1 MKKKICIFIVALLV
15 LITAFAAVSFVR
27 HGRQS
32 IEITI
37 NTESNDDDRQSMWN
51 RSSIVAKGEDGY
63 YFLAQDNV
71 NMGVR
76 LKYYGDKLD
85 SSITVCGKAECSH
98 TGTDCNAYFN
108 ALEYLSAPLYY
119 YHGNIYMI
127 KLKNGM
133 SVLTKISP
141 DGAKREEIAELF
153 PNSNVTSV
161 NVIFHDDYAY
171 VYDTIGHS
179 GSSEENTEYIKKVS
193 LAGKS
198 SEIVFEYT
206 GTGSSIGN
214 AKSFGDKLFFEVEDY
229 QVNKETAEYSS
240 KRQLYTFDYKTGAS
254 EKILQENISGYHV
267 DMEQSILYY
276 FVIGDGLYKCSLDG
290 SEKKLIFKADATM
303 VVAALSF
310 DGTYLYMENGGMGST
325 TNLREKIDRLVYVL
339 DKDGSVVN
347 TIPMSKNA
355 ILYFGDEEY
364 LFGKDNDKLIYID
377 KKDIATATEW
387 VTLY

>member
-1 MKKKICIFIVALLV
+1 
-15 LITAFAAVSFVR
+15 
-27 HGRQS
+27 
-32 IEITI
+32 
-37 NTESNDDDRQSMWN
+37 
-51 RSSIVAKGEDGY
+51 
-63 YFLAQDNV
+63 
-71 NMGVR
+71 
-76 LKYYGDKLD
+76 
-85 SSITVCGKAECSH
+85 
-98 TGTDCNAYFN
+98 
-108 ALEYLSAPLYY
+108 
-119 YHGNIYMI
+119 MI

-276 FVIGDGLYKCSLDG
+276 FIIGDGLYKCSLDG